1 MPSLVSATWS
11 AWRAANLPP
20 PGTFAERDFASA
32 IVKLGVRVPRSART
46 AGSVSKIAKITWRKG
61 IKASASKP
69 AAKLSQSIGQAM
81 APASSGS
88 WAPACWAAKAPT

>member
-46 AGSVSKIAKITWRKG
+46 AGSLGAEREGTGVVIDDQDTQSVQHLRVNCGVVVLFLTRRDSK
-61 IKASASKP
+61 S
-69 AAKLSQSIGQAM
+69 
-81 APASSGS
+81 
-88 WAPACWAAKAPT
+88 C